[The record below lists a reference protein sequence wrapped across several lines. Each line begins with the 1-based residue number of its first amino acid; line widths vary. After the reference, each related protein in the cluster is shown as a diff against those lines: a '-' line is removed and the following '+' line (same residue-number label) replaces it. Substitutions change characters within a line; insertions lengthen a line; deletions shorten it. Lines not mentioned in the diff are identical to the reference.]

1 MAVSS
6 TERTASEPTG
16 SEEFRLTIGLI
27 WNLARRQLG
36 SQYKRT
42 ALGRLWSLLNP
53 LASIAIYSLVFGLV
67 MRGGVAPGTN
77 SGITS
82 FAVWIAIGVIAW
94 GYLSG
99 SIMSGMNSLTSNT
112 ALLTKVYF
120 PRWVL
125 LVAEM
130 VANTINH
137 LPEIGIL
144 IVLVLL
150 VGGPGVLPLVPL
162 LLGVV
167 LLTGLFATGV
177 GLTLSLGMVY
187 FRDLSYLWGIFNQI
201 WLYISGI
208 VFPLTLLVSV
218 QNDLYEKGWELN
230 GEPIPLAQ
238 IARLNPAQLYIEAY
252 RSILYDFSAP
262 SLGVWLGCLAWA
274 VLALAVGILV
284 FRKHSARIVEAL

>member
-1 MAVSS
+1 MSS
-6 TERTASEPTG
+6 IDRGVAEPTG
-16 SEEFRLTIGLI
+16 SEEFRHTIGLI
-27 WNLARRQLG
+27 WNLARRQLS

-42 ALGRLWSLLNP
+42 MLGRVWSLLNP

-125 LVAEM
+125 LVSEM

-137 LPEIGIL
+137 LPEIAIL
-144 IVLVLL
+144 VVLVLF
-150 VGGPGVLPLVPL
+150 VGGPGVLPFVPL

-177 GLTLSLGMVY
+177 GLVLSLGMVY

-208 VFPLTLLVSV
+208 VFPLTLLVTV
-218 QNDLYEKGWELN
+218 QNDLYDEGWEFR

-238 IARLNPAQLYIEAY
+238 IARLNPAQLYVEAY
-252 RSILYDFSAP
+252 RSILYDFAAP

-274 VLALAVGILV
+274 VLALTAGILV